1 MKIIDFHT
9 HVYPDSIAERGSKSI
24 SDFYGIPHSC
34 IGSVNV
40 LAERSGAAGISR
52 SLLLPV
58 ALKAENVRHIN
69 DFTAQAA
76 KSRAEFCGFGTIHA
90 DMHDMLG
97 EAERICGLGLKGI
110 KLHPDIQG
118 FPVDDKRLYPLYDA
132 VAGHMPV
139 LVHCGDPRYDHSR
152 PERLRR
158 VLDDFPKLQ
167 VVGAHLGGW
176 SMFEKAFE
184 YLHDTD
190 CCFDIS
196 SCIMFL
202 GMKET
207 ARYIDRYGADRILF
221 GTDFPLWDPVTEVE
235 RFMSL
240 KLSSGETEK
249 IAYKNAERFLGSE

>member
-34 IGSVNV
+34 IGSVDV
-40 LAERSGAAGISR
+40 LLDRSKMAGISL

-69 DFTAQAA
+69 EFTAQTV
-76 KSRAEFCGFGTIHA
+76 KDHTEFSGFGSIHA
-90 DMHDMLG
+90 DMDNILEEVEG
-97 EAERICGLGLKGI
+97 ICELGLKGI

-118 FPVDDKRLYPLYDA
+118 FPVDDERLYPVYDA
-132 VAGHMPV
+132 IAGRMPV
-139 LVHCGDPRYDHSR
+139 IVHCGDPRYDHSR

-158 VLDDFPKLQ
+158 VLDDFPGLR

-184 YLHDTD
+184 YLYDTD
-190 CCFDIS
+190 CCFDFS
-196 SCIMFL
+196 SCMMFL
-202 GMKET
+202 GRDEMK
-207 ARYIDRYGADRILF
+207 RYINRYGADRILF
-221 GTDFPLWDPVTEVE
+221 GTDFPLWDPVTEVK

-240 KLSSGETEK
+240 DLGSEEMEK
-249 IAYKNAERFLGSE
+249 IAYRNAERFLGAG